1 MTSGPIEPAS
11 AGPAPHAAP
20 AGRWVTG
27 ASIGPSEIVKRIVGF
42 PRMLIEHR
50 DLVLT
55 SVRRDLEAR
64 FKGTLL
70 GFLWPLVHPLFLF
83 VVYYFIFTKL
93 LAQKLPEE
101 VVKGR
106 ETTLAV
112 YMFLGVAMWSGF
124 GDTLLRGA
132 GSIVDNGNLIKKL
145 AFPAEVLPLVVAL
158 VNAVTFV
165 IALGAFLIAS
175 CTPLWHLPSWD
186 VLLWLPVLLFL
197 QVLFS
202 YGLGLLLATLHV
214 FLRDTAQ
221 IAGIFVTV
229 WMFVTPIF
237 WVPYLPGIRES
248 IAPYLGWIEGNP
260 MAHLL
265 YAWRYVL
272 MHAEPVEI
280 FPHDPLVSVGVFA
293 LWAFGAFVVGYSVF
307 LLGKSRFA
315 DEV

>member
-1 MTSGPIEPAS
+1 MTTSEPKLPS
-11 AGPAPHAAP
+11 APLAAP
-20 AGRWVTG
+20 RPLGHWVSGAPTTG
-27 ASIGPSEIVKRIVGF
+27 GQIVQRILGF
-42 PRMLIEHR
+42 PRMVFEHR
-50 DLVLT
+50 DLILT

-70 GFLWPLVHPLFLF
+70 GFFWPLIHPLFLF

-93 LAQKLPEE
+93 LAQKLPED

-124 GDTLLRGA
+124 ADTLLRGT
-132 GSIVDNGNLIKKL
+132 SVIVDNGNLIKKL
-145 AFPAEVLPLVVAL
+145 AFPAEALALNVAL
-158 VNAVTFV
+158 VNALTFT
-165 IALGAFLIAS
+165 IALLGFLIAC
-175 CTPLWHLPSWD
+175 CTPLWHLPS
-186 VLLWLPVLLFL
+186 LGGLAWLPVLLLL

-202 YGLGLLLATLHV
+202 YGLALMLATLHV

-229 WMFVTPIF
+229 WMFLTPIF

-248 IAPYLGWIEGNP
+248 IAPYLVWIDGNP
-260 MAHLL
+260 MSHLL

-272 MHAEPVEI
+272 MGAEPVEI
-280 FPHDPLVSVGVFA
+280 FPHDPVRSVGIFA
-293 LWAFGAFVVGYSVF
+293 LWALGAFVVGYTVF
-307 LLGKSRFA
+307 LLGHRRFA